1 MDRLTPDSADPGLQ
15 PERTA
20 LAWRRTAWA
29 MLILALLCFRGWLRE
44 NNGLYAL
51 CGGLLLLS
59 VLAILT
65 NVRHNRQAGLAV
77 VVTLCGLVLVVI
89 MLKNYLMLLS

>member
-1 MDRLTPDSADPGLQ
+1 MTPDSSDPGLQ

-29 MLILALLCFRGWLRE
+29 LLILALLCFRGWLRE
-44 NNGLYAL
+44 HNGLYGL
-51 CGGLLLLS
+51 CGGLLLAS
-59 VLAILT
+59 VIAILADAQHS
-65 NVRHNRQAGLAV
+65 RHAWLAAV
-77 VVTLCGLVLVVI
+77 VTVCGLVLASV